1 MTFEEWWCDESRSDE
16 DNRHIGYEY
25 AKEAWDY
32 QQQRIDE
39 LLFLIQ
45 KKIEAD
51 IAAGRDWTDE
61 QQRLWEVMADMTVPA
76 WREIEEQE

>member
-1 MTFEEWWCDESRSDE
+1 MTFEEWWQQYVKPS
-16 DNRHIGYEY
+16 HFYEVEQT
-25 AKEAWDY
+25 AKAAWDY

>member
-1 MTFEEWWCDESRSDE
+1 MTFDEWYVENKQWDNYE
-16 DNRHIGYEY
+16 DPV
-25 AKEAWDY
+25 EAAWNY
-32 QQQRIDE
+32 QQARIDE

-45 KKIEAD
+45 KKIQAD
-51 IAAGRDWTDE
+51 IAADRDWTDE

>member
-1 MTFEEWWCDESRSDE
+1 MFEQWWQQYVKPAHFYTVEQT
-16 DNRHIGYEY
+16 
-25 AKEAWDY
+25 AKAAWDY
-32 QQQRIDE
+32 QQQCIDE

-51 IAAGRDWTDE
+51 IAADRDWTDE